1 MVYNFD
7 LKLFMLE
14 GFKNFQDYKL
24 KIFNNGYIGKFI
36 LFINFLVR

>member
-7 LKLFMLE
+7 LKLFMLK

-24 KIFNNGYIGKFI
+24 EIFNNGYIGK
-36 LFINFLVR
+36 LFYLLIFQ